1 MFASSRPIAPRSRR
15 RLRRA
20 ATLHVRATTAP
31 TDQRP
36 KSPHRWRRGA
46 DGMRRRTKGG
56 ALRAPCVAHRFAA
69 APSPTTSSLPER
81 RHSSSS
87 RRRANAPAMLFSLRR
102 TSTRVDNSFNTPSQ
116 PSGTYTEDRADR
128 SRIFGPASLEAQK
141 FTGLRPDLSA
151 GGSLVSIHPSEL
163 GCKQATTRRAPEHR
177 SHTFRVRRRRERPS
191 HVARRSRSQHR
202 SQLQDEATPTTPMR
216 LPRRARAAHPL
227 PPDHG

>member
-1 MFASSRPIAPRSRR
+1 MWVVATARRGASQAEKRCMFASSRPIAPRARR

-128 SRIFGPASLEAQK
+128 SRIFRARFARGPKNSLVYAQICLPVVLLFPSTQASL
-141 FTGLRPDLSA
+141 G
-151 GGSLVSIHPSEL
+151 VSKPRHAAPQSTV
-163 GCKQATTRRAPEHR
+163 ATH
-177 SHTFRVRRRRERPS
+177 S
-191 HVARRSRSQHR
+191 
-202 SQLQDEATPTTPMR
+202 
-216 LPRRARAAHPL
+216 
-227 PPDHG
+227 G